1 MNIEFTNSSIIETVG
16 DYDDSDITRSKPYFY
31 MDEIERIL
39 MNNHD
44 IIEEILSNY
53 LTNIMYCSKIVI

>member
-1 MNIEFTNSSIIETVG
+1 MKIEFKNSSTIETVS
-16 DYDDSDITRSKPYFY
+16 DYYSDTTRSKSYFY

-44 IIEEILSNY
+44 IIEEILKD
-53 LTNIMYCSKIVI
+53 TKGIK